1 MKIILGIDPSMANCG
16 YCALGIESGQ
26 LIPIKYGTANLNTI
40 KGETEFLSV
49 LQYCKD
55 RNFDGNFLGIFYE
68 NATFNIAHGRSE
80 QLGQAIRR
88 GQCSAIGTILGMAKC
103 YGLKPYGKLKKDCGV
118 SPGTIKKAVT
128 GSGRADKEAVIKF
141 IFSRYGITADEHT
154 ADAIGVAMVGA
165 NRIFQPILPKMGR
178 GSK

>member
-1 MKIILGIDPSMANCG
+1 MKVILGIDPSLTNCG
-16 YCALGIESGQ
+16 YCALGIESGT
-26 LIPIKYGTANLNTI
+26 LIPMKYGTVNLNTI
-40 KGETEFLSV
+40 KGETQFLSV

-55 RNFDGNFLGIFYE
+55 ANDEGNFLGVFYE
-68 NATFNIAHGRSE
+68 NAVFNVAHGRSE

-128 GSGRADKEAVIKF
+128 GSGRADKESVIKF
-141 IFSRYGITADEHT
+141 IYARYGITADEHQS
-154 ADAIGVAMVGA
+154 DAIGCAMVGA

-178 GSK
+178 GRK